1 MSGTEF
7 MGYLKRCMDVCS
19 TGDSCKN
26 SLSFSELASIAIS
39 VFIADGYDPVSSYH
53 AGIVVMV
60 RDLNKDP
67 AVAQFVNHQRDSR
80 GSEFL
85 VISETYFA
93 NKPGLHTANLG
104 IASIYFVPF
113 LRHSL
118 VAHRSIASGRI
129 SPVQCWRCVCEWHW
143 RVSYW
148 SNRCSWYDTGN

>member
-1 MSGTEF
+1 

-80 GSEFL
+80 GSQGFWSNPKTIL
-85 VISETYFA
+85 RTDSAPHI
-93 NKPGLHTANLG
+93 ANLG

-118 VAHRSIASGRI
+118 VAHHSTASGRT
-129 SPVQCWRCVCEWHW
+129 SSVECWHCFCERHR

-148 SNRCSWYDTGN
+148 SNRCSRYDTRN

>member
-1 MSGTEF
+1 

-85 VISETYFA
+85 VKSENYFA
-93 NKPGLHTANLG
+93 NRLGPHIANLG

-118 VAHRSIASGRI
+118 VAHHSTASGRT
-129 SPVQCWRCVCEWHW
+129 SSVECWHCFCERHR

-148 SNRCSWYDTGN
+148 SNRCSRYDTRN